1 MNEPSNKLSNPL
13 DGHDP
18 VGAPTGSEIQVA
30 VVQRDARRWWLKLFV
45 QPLLLLT
52 AGAALLAGLGA
63 AQRLGWISSGGGTVH
78 VTASASEGTR
88 YICPMMCTP
97 PQAEPGRCPVCA
109 MELVPAAAGSGPT
122 DSQSVELNPV
132 ARRLANI
139 HTARVKSVPL
149 QRTIR
154 AVGKLSY
161 DEGSL
166 KTIAAH
172 VDGRLD
178 RLYADYTGVVVK
190 KGDHLALLYS
200 PRLYSAQVEFL
211 LAKKSRDHSQ
221 SSTLQRVVDSNQDI
235 FQSARQRLIELG
247 MTEQQIEELEESGK
261 ANSRMH
267 LCAPISG
274 TVIEKLGVEGQ
285 YVKEG
290 QAIYHLADLSTVWL
304 MLELFP
310 EDAAAVRYGQ
320 KVDAEVNSLP
330 GRTFSGRVAFLDP
343 TVDPKKRTVGVRVVI
358 LNDDGLL
365 RIGDYAKAT
374 IRALIAVAN
383 DRNTG
388 VYDPELAGKWIGPK
402 HPHIVASSA
411 GKCPICGAE
420 LVPAAD
426 FGFLDAPS
434 AACNVL
440 VVPRDAVLMNGGHSV
455 VYVETEPGRFEI
467 RHVTLGAGSD
477 DQIAVLAGLQAGEEV
492 ATSGNFLI
500 DSQMQLAGN
509 PSLIDPMKAAP
520 KLDNGTSPEIIAALS
535 KLSAEDRSLA
545 ERQRVCPVT
554 MFPLGSMGTPPKVEI
569 DGQIVFLCCEGC
581 REALLEEPEKYLA
594 ILAERAASGG
604 DQTETPQMELPPI
617 GEMEL
622 ASPSS
627 AEPSVAA
634 PQADSSEASEIS
646 ANLSTLSPEDRQV
659 AEQQRVCPVA
669 GTVLGSMGVP
679 VKVVVHGRTV
689 FICCEGC
696 RASLL
701 AEPAKYLAKLDQE
714 DVR

>member
-1 MNEPSNKLSNPL
+1 MNKPDNKPDNPL
-13 DGHDP
+13 QDFGPH
-18 VGAPTGSEIQVA
+18 GAPTTSEA
-30 VVQRDARRWWLKLFV
+30 KAADARHDRRRWWMNLFV
-45 QPLLLLT
+45 QPLLLLA
-52 AGAALLAGLGA
+52 AGAALLAGLGV
-63 AQRLGWISSGGGTVH
+63 AQRLGWVSAGGGTAH
-78 VTASASEGTR
+78 ATSSASEGTR

-109 MELVPAAAGSGPT
+109 MELVPAAAAGGPA
-122 DSQSVELNPV
+122 DSQSVEINPV

-139 HTARVKSVPL
+139 RTATVKSIPL
-149 QRTIR
+149 KRTIR
-154 AVGKLSY
+154 AVGELNY

-166 KTIAAH
+166 KTIAAY

-200 PRLYSAQVEFL
+200 PRLYSAQVELL
-211 LAKKSRDHSQ
+211 LAKKSLDQSQ
-221 SSTLQRVVDSNQDI
+221 SATLQRVVDSNQSLY
-235 FQSARQRLIELG
+235 QGARQRLLELG
-247 MTEQQIEELEESGK
+247 MTEEQIEQLEQSRE
-261 ANSRMH
+261 ANSRLH

-310 EDAAAVRYGQ
+310 EDAAAIHYGQ
-320 KVDAEVNSLP
+320 RVDAEVNSLP

-343 TVDPKKRTVGVRVVI
+343 TVDPKKRTVGVRVVMP
-358 LNDDGLL
+358 NEDGRL
-365 RIGDYAKAT
+365 RVGDYAKAT
-374 IRALIAVAN
+374 ICAPVAVAGEHEA
-383 DRNTG
+383 G
-388 VYDPELAGKWIGPK
+388 VYDPDLAGKWLGPR
-402 HPHIVASSA
+402 HPQIVALSP
-411 GKCPICGAE
+411 GKCPLCGEE
-420 LVPAAD
+420 LLPAAD

-434 AACNVL
+434 AACDVL
-440 VVPRDAVLMNGGHSV
+440 VVPRDAVLMNGGQSV

-467 RHVTLGAGSD
+467 RRVTLGAGSD
-477 DQIAVLAGLQAGEEV
+477 DQIVVLTGLQVGEAV

-509 PSLIDPMKAAP
+509 PSLIDPTKSQPKQVDAP
-520 KLDNGTSPEIIAALS
+520 SPDVVAGLPRLS
-535 KLSAEDRSLA
+535 DADRALA

-554 MFPLGSMGTPPKVEI
+554 QFPLGSMGTPPKVEVN
-569 DGQIVFLCCEGC
+569 GRTVFLCCDGC
-581 REALLEEPEKYLA
+581 REALLAEPEKYLA
-594 ILAERAASGG
+594 ILAERAASGR
-604 DQTETPQMELPPI
+604 DQTEVPQVELPPI

-622 ASPSS
+622 ASPPS
-627 AEPSVAA
+627 AEPSVAEPHAGSSGA
-634 PQADSSEASEIS
+634 PEINAS
-646 ANLSTLSPEDRQV
+646 LSKLSPEDRQLAV
-659 AEQQRVCPVA
+659 EQRICPVT
-669 GTVLGSMGVP
+669 GTALGRMGVP
-679 VKVVVHGRTV
+679 VKVMVRGRVV

-714 DVR
+714 TVR